1 MRSAVARLDRAR
13 LPKNGLYAE
22 PCRWGNTPGLAVVG
36 ARVGALDKHGAQH
49 LDAGPGAPGAA
60 FAGALVVAGAQAG
73 PGGEAPGVAEHARVG
88 SDLAQDGASRR
99 VVATGDGL
107 QQAERLG
114 VGRERL
120 VELPVELLRAPAD
133 GGVFARQVRR
143 AGCDPSRVV
152 PSLGR
157 RRVDRVGA
165 DVGVGEARMSV
176 LSSRSTKPSR
186 MRRPFLPRMSVSNAP
201 MRTPRRSITFCAWL
215 RRANSFRRM
224 AAPGSQVAELLG
236 GNEAR
241 PPGHELAHQRQ
252 AAVLDIGLPCGA
264 IAQQRPP
271 EPRIS
276 CFGVVTRRV
285 AMTVWIESAGSR
297 EEVGSEGRQGSSHC
311 RA

>member
-60 FAGALVVAGAQAG
+60 FAGALVVAGTQAG
-73 PGGEAPGVAEHARVG
+73 PGGAALGVAEHARVG
-88 SDLAQDGASRR
+88 SDLAQDGAGRR
-99 VVATGDGL
+99 VVDAGDGL

-120 VELPVELLRAPAD
+120 VEVPVELLRAPAE

-143 AGCDPSRVV
+143 AGCEPSRVV

-165 DVGVGEARMSV
+165 DVGGARPGCRYCQAGRPSRRGCAGRSCRGCRSATLRCGRRGGRSPSAPGCAGRTASAEWPLRDRRSRSCSGGTKLARPDTNWRTSARWR
-176 LSSRSTKPSR
+176 LSSISVFRAAQLLNSGRRNREFHASGWSR
-186 MRRPFLPRMSVSNAP
+186 A
-201 MRTPRRSITFCAWL
+201 AW
-215 RRANSFRRM
+215 
-224 AAPGSQVAELLG
+224 P
-236 GNEAR
+236 
-241 PPGHELAHQRQ
+241 
-252 AAVLDIGLPCGA
+252 
-264 IAQQRPP
+264 
-271 EPRIS
+271 
-276 CFGVVTRRV
+276 
-285 AMTVWIESAGSR
+285 
-297 EEVGSEGRQGSSHC
+297 
-311 RA
+311 

>member
-1 MRSAVARLDRAR
+1 MSVVDVLRAARRLSALSGTDSRRTSGAGADPIWA
-13 LPKNGLYAE
+13 G
-22 PCRWGNTPGLAVVG
+22 GGVG
-36 ARVGALDKHGAQH
+36 AGRGAGMSTA
-49 LDAGPGAPGAA
+49 APRTRGICREIRCVRRGLRNASLPTGREGVAKGAA
-60 FAGALVVAGAQAG
+60 MLTC
-73 PGGEAPGVAEHARVG
+73 R
-88 SDLAQDGASRR
+88 SDSCARR
-99 VVATGDGL
+99 VRVA
-107 QQAERLG
+107 
-114 VGRERL
+114 
-120 VELPVELLRAPAD
+120 
-133 GGVFARQVRR
+133 
-143 AGCDPSRVV
+143 C
-152 PSLGR
+152 
-157 RRVDRVGA
+157 
-165 DVGVGEARMSV
+165 
-176 LSSRSTKPSR
+176 STKPSR
-186 MRRPFLPRMSVSNAP
+186 MRRPFLPRMSLSNAP
-201 MRTPRRSITFCAWL
+201 RRTPRRSITFCAWL

-252 AAVLDIGLPCGA
+252 AAAVLDIGLPCGA

>member
-133 GGVFARQVRR
+133 GGRVRS
-143 AGCDPSRVV
+143 AGS
-152 PSLGR
+152 
-157 RRVDRVGA
+157 A
-165 DVGVGEARMSV
+165 
-176 LSSRSTKPSR
+176 SR
-186 MRRPFLPRMSVSNAP
+186 MRSVSRSAELRASPSRSSWGRRGGGRGQDVGTVKPVDQAVEDAP
-201 MRTPRRSITFCAWL
+201 AVLAEDVGQQRSDADAAAVDHLL
-215 RRANSFRRM
+215 RLV
-224 AAPGSQVAELLG
+224 APGEQLPPNGRSGIAGRGAARGERSSPARTRTGAPAPG
-236 GNEAR
+236 GGCPRYRSSVRRNCSTAAAGTANFMLR
-241 PPGHELAHQRQ
+241 GGHAPRGHDG
-252 AAVLDIGLPCGA
+252 LDSI
-264 IAQQRPP
+264 
-271 EPRIS
+271 
-276 CFGVVTRRV
+276 RR
-285 AMTVWIESAGSR
+285 ESG
-297 EEVGSEGRQGSSHC
+297 GGGF
-311 RA
+311 